1 MKNFISGDY
10 YATLGVE
17 KSAHQ
22 DEIKRAYRKAV
33 LDCHPDHH
41 PGDKG
46 AEEEFKRVSEAW
58 GILGDADR
66 RRHYDLVAGLI
77 GPGAQADDAVNGFI
91 EAFGKI
97 INEVRGDFEK
107 SEAKRK
113 KTAPKKTKKRRKKA
127 TKKNDDEFMILKQ
140 GRMEFKVRRKHAG

>member
-10 YATLGVE
+10 YATLRVE

-33 LDCHPDHH
+33 LNCHPDHH
-41 PGDKG
+41 PDDKE

-58 GILGDADR
+58 GILGDAER
-66 RRHYDLVAGLI
+66 RRHYDLVSELI
-77 GPGAQADDAVNGFI
+77 GPGKHADDAVNGFI

-97 INEVRGDFEK
+97 INEVRSDFEK
-107 SEAKRK
+107 NESKRK
-113 KTAPKKTKKRRKKA
+113 QTA
-127 TKKNDDEFMILKQ
+127 TKKTPKRKRKVAKKIDDEFMILKQ
-140 GRMEFKVRRKHAG
+140 GGMEFRVRRNHAS